1 MPGPAI
7 QPAKAN
13 REPEESYKT
22 LESPAVKR
30 SADKNANDVHEEK
43 PGLEEERREGASEL
57 KLSFLPIVLLNH
69 IQICDGRLTRL
80 SSSARPFLAA
90 LPTVSSADQ
99 ERSCNNADRSP
110 RVHHAL
116 CAAGM
121 GFY

>member
-57 KLSFLPIVLLNH
+57 ELSFLPIVLLNH
-69 IQICDGRLTRL
+69 IQICFATGDF
-80 SSSARPFLAA
+80 SSAHLIG
-90 LPTVSSADQ
+90 ADHLLGDHP
-99 ERSCNNADRSP
+99 S
-110 RVHHAL
+110 
-116 CAAGM
+116 
-121 GFY
+121 FI